1 MSASSES
8 LVEHMGD
15 AIRDGAWMTGY
26 PEVISKKCGS
36 VRIGDHPFGT
46 PKPSLGWR
54 DQYIAALA
62 PGDL

>member
-1 MSASSES
+1 
-8 LVEHMGD
+8 MGD